1 MYQNQELPRYLDPV
15 IFKATCSLKIGS
27 AFYTDPHTSDE
38 CGWEPYTPLWLC
50 VYPDEFL
57 LSCMTLAVIVQ
68 LLLKSWDWFDLLLY
82 SFSSEKKSWERKKKP
97 PAKKKNKLKKP
108 YPVKNYHQFVRIRL
122 HPPQTRTLS
131 GSAVLS
137 AGWHTLLLTWCK
149 IEIASS
155 METEGAA
162 AFQVTSPWVTVPEKT
177 VNSVLSSFKVPPA
190 LLLQQSLAN
199 KRNVAQNTASCC

>member
-1 MYQNQELPRYLDPV
+1 MWLGALHPTL
-15 IFKATCSLKIGS
+15 T
-27 AFYTDPHTSDE
+27 
-38 CGWEPYTPLWLC
+38 LC
-50 VYPDEFL
+50 VSWWVFTFMYDLGCDRSTSPEKL
-57 LSCMTLAVIVQ
+57 GLVWLVAVFIFQ
-68 LLLKSWDWFDLLLY
+68 
-82 SFSSEKKSWERKKKP
+82 RKKIMGKEEETP
-97 PAKKKNKLKKP
+97 CQKKKKLKKP

>member
-1 MYQNQELPRYLDPV
+1 MSVAGSPTPHSDSVCILMSFYFHVWPWLWSFN
-15 IFKATCSLKIGS
+15 FSWKAGIGLTCCCIH
-27 AFYTDPHTSDE
+27 F
-38 CGWEPYTPLWLC
+38 
-50 VYPDEFL
+50 
-57 LSCMTLAVIVQ
+57 
-68 LLLKSWDWFDLLLY
+68 
-82 SFSSEKKSWERKKKP
+82 
-97 PAKKKNKLKKP
+97 PAKKNHGKGRRNPLPKKKKKLKKP